1 MRIERLLSQKD
12 TATLKGEAYQG
23 VEFVTLA
30 FDANGPDEEDGNLA
44 GILEI
49 PASWGRRSVAAL
61 KQYGFLNT
69 PFSRSLKTVEENTVP
84 SWLWPKIA
92 VPTEKDITTEHS
104 ARNVFDRFAGA
115 LTYEGWKQSFF
126 NRENDAKAFYD
137 EVRIMLAS
145 QIAVPNLSLL
155 STFGAHWAYGVTPAP
170 TQPQASH
177 SLPIIVNN
185 DVDALWSLDG
195 TLNQKADY
203 IVTFN
208 LLAFRR
214 EDGFLNVQLLR
225 HATRVWALA
234 LHILCASNDGARGG
248 ITVTNFASLLS
259 TQGIAYNSF
268 AAQHFIAGI
277 MALISACALQCTAQV
292 AQEKGAS
299 AEYTAH
305 QDAVMN
311 LIDNQEIAIHGTKNS
326 LHIFTLQPDAAPE
339 LPLVAESRKVWDEA
353 VAVIE
358 KTGMRSLYLTGIL
371 PMREADEWFDA
382 DSSSIS
388 PLPSHV
394 VMTCALDGRLEQRV
408 RPVIIE
414 GLSKLG
420 YDPDDIAHI
429 ERYAAGH
436 HTLHDAPAINPAA
449 LHLRGFD
456 AAAITRLEE
465 ALTKAQHIRHAFSPW
480 VIGEAFCVKKLELN
494 GDDIR
499 DAGFDL
505 LTFLGFSEDEIKL
518 ANQHICGTQRITGC
532 PQLKKAHEGLFATSK
547 PNGDDLGTL
556 STDCQLDMLHAAQP
570 FLLGACDYQLHLPVD
585 SSAQELSDLH
595 VRVQEKNIRRV
606 TWVLDPA
613 WRKIEMQEP
622 QAAQQAKVAAQPIT
636 QRRVSRNKMPD
647 RRKGYTQRAVIGGHK
662 LYLRTGE
669 YEDGRI
675 GEIFID
681 MHKEGAAFRSLIN
694 NFAIA
699 VSIGL
704 QYGVPLE
711 EFVEAFTFTRFEPSG
726 MVEGNDMITAS
737 TSVLDYMFRELAISY
752 LGREDLAQVHEGDL
766 QPDSMGNGHREGDLP
781 KEGNMASD
789 AALNIIRKITSKG
802 YVRNRYGVKAE
813 G

>member
-1 MRIERLLSQKD
+1 MRIERLLTKKD
-12 TATLKGEAYQG
+12 QDAYQG
-23 VEFVTLA
+23 LEFITLA
-30 FDANGPDEEDGNLA
+30 FDANAPDEEDGNLA

-49 PASWGRRSVAAL
+49 PANWSRRSVTAL
-61 KQYGFLNT
+61 KQYGFLNS
-69 PFSRSLKTVEENTVP
+69 PFSRTLKTVEENTVP
-84 SWLWPKIA
+84 SWLWPKVA
-92 VPTEKDITTEHS
+92 NPAEKDITTEHS
-104 ARNVFDRFAGA
+104 AKSSFDRFVGA

-126 NRENDAKAFYD
+126 NRENDARAFYD
-137 EVRIMLAS
+137 ELRMMLAS

-155 STFGAHWAYGVTPAP
+155 ASFGAHWAYGIQ
-170 TQPQASH
+170 TQRLEAENSTD
-177 SLPIIVNN
+177 LPIIINKVADN
-185 DVDALWSLDG
+185 LWSLDG
-195 TLNQKADY
+195 ALNAKADF

-214 EDGFLNVQLLR
+214 DDGFLNVQLLR
-225 HATRVWALA
+225 HATRIWSLA
-234 LHILCASNDGARGG
+234 LHILTATHEGTCGG
-248 ITVTNFASLLS
+248 ITVTNFASLLAC
-259 TQGIAYNSF
+259 QGIAYNSV
-268 AAQHFIAGI
+268 AAKHYIAGI
-277 MALISACALQCTAQV
+277 MAQISACALQTTAMV

-299 AEYTAH
+299 ADYTQR
-305 QDAVMN
+305 QDALME
-311 LIDNQEIAIHGTKNS
+311 LFDNQEIAIHGTKNA
-326 LHIFTLQPDAAPE
+326 LNIFTLEPGEAPE
-339 LPLVAESRKVWDEA
+339 LPLVAESRKIWDEA
-353 VAVIE
+353 LSLIE
-358 KTGMRSLYLTGIL
+358 KTGMRNVYLNGIL
-371 PMREADEWFDA
+371 PMREADEWFDS
-382 DSSSIS
+382 DSSSIN
-388 PLPSHV
+388 PLTSHV
-394 VMTCALDGRLEQRV
+394 ITIWTMDGRLEQRV

-420 YDPDDIAHI
+420 YDPDDIAQI

-436 HTLHDAPAINPAA
+436 HGLHDAPVINPAA
-449 LHLRGFD
+449 LHVRGFD

-465 ALTKAQHIRHAFSPW
+465 ALSKAQHIRHAFSPW
-480 VIGEAFCVKKLELN
+480 VVGESFCIRKLGLTP
-494 GDDIR
+494 DAIR
-499 DAGFDL
+499 DPAFDL

-518 ANQHICGTQRITGC
+518 ANQHVCGTQRITGC
-532 PQLKKAHEGLFATSK
+532 AQLKKEHESLFATSK
-547 PNGDDLGTL
+547 PNGDDNAAL
-556 STDCQLDMLHAAQP
+556 SVQCQIDLLHAAQP

-585 SSAQELSDLH
+585 TSAQELSSLH
-595 VRVQEKNIRRV
+595 IAVQEKGIRRI
-606 TWVLDPA
+606 TWLLDPA
-613 WRKIEMQEP
+613 WRTIEEAAP
-622 QAAQQAKVAAQPIT
+622 QAATTQPKSAPQPVAP
-636 QRRVSRNKMPD
+636 RRVSRNKMPD

-752 LGREDLAQVHEGDL
+752 LGREDLAQVHETDL
-766 QPDSMGNGHREGDLP
+766 HPDSLGKGHREGDLP
-781 KEGNMASD
+781 KEGNLASD

-813 G
+813 

>member
-1 MRIERLLSQKD
+1 MRIERLLSKKD
-12 TATLKGEAYQG
+12 VDAYQS

-30 FDANGPDEEDGNLA
+30 FDANQPDEEDGNLA

-49 PASWGRRSVAAL
+49 PASWSRRSVTAL
-61 KQYGFLNT
+61 KQYGFLNV

-84 SWLWPKIA
+84 SWLWPKVA
-92 VPTEKDITTEHS
+92 TAGSKDITTEHS
-104 ARNVFDRFAGA
+104 ARHVFDRFAGA

-137 EVRIMLAS
+137 EVRLMLAN

-155 STFGAHWAYGVTPAP
+155 SSFGAQWAYGEAA
-170 TQPQASH
+170 QRSEPQTSY
-177 SLPIIVNN
+177 SPPIIVNN
-185 DVDALWSLDG
+185 AADTLWSLDG
-195 TLNQKADY
+195 YLNQKADF

-225 HATRVWALA
+225 HATRVWSLA
-234 LHILCASNDGARGG
+234 LHILSASHTGTCGG
-248 ITVTNFASLLS
+248 ITVTNFAALLS
-259 TQGIAYNSF
+259 TQGIGYNSV
-268 AAQHFIAGI
+268 AAKHYIAGI
-277 MALISACALQCTAQV
+277 MAQISACALQCTAQV

-299 AEYTAH
+299 ADFTSR
-305 QDAVMN
+305 QDALMN
-311 LIDNQEIAIHGTKNS
+311 LFDNQEIAIHGTKNS
-326 LHIFTLQPDAAPE
+326 QNIFTLQPGDAPE
-339 LPLVAESRKVWDEA
+339 LPLVAESRKIWDEA
-353 VAVIE
+353 LALIE
-358 KTGMRSLYLTGIL
+358 KTGMRNLYLTGIL
-371 PMREADEWFDA
+371 PMREADEWFDS
-382 DSSSIS
+382 DSASIN
-388 PLPSHV
+388 PLPGHV
-394 VMTCALDGRLEQRV
+394 VSTWTMDGRLEQRV

-420 YDPDDIAHI
+420 YDPDDIAQI

-449 LHLRGFD
+449 LHLLGFD

-465 ALTKAQHIRHAFSPW
+465 ALARAHHIRHAFTPW
-480 VIGEAFCVKKLELN
+480 VIGEAFCIKKLGLTAEA
-494 GDDIR
+494 IR
-499 DAGFDL
+499 EPAFDL
-505 LTFLGFSEDEIKL
+505 LTFLGFSENDIKL

-532 PQLKKAHEGLFATSK
+532 SQLKKQHESLFSTSK
-547 PNGDDLGTL
+547 PNGDDLAAL
-556 STDCQLDMLHAAQP
+556 SVDCQLDILHAAQP
-570 FLLGACDYQLHLPVD
+570 FLLGACDYQLHMPID
-585 SSAQELSDLH
+585 SSAQDLSQLH
-595 VRVQEKNIRRV
+595 ITVQEKNIRRV
-606 TWVLDPA
+606 TWMLDPA
-613 WRKIEMQEP
+613 WRSIETAEP
-622 QAAQQAKVAAQPIT
+622 KVAEQAKAAPQPIT

-766 QPDSMGNGHREGDLP
+766 QPDSMGRGHREGDLP
-781 KEGNMASD
+781 KEGNLASD

-813 G
+813 